1 MPAWLAWECFG
12 QTNGAATFEEF
23 IERIVRLRA
32 DGAPASGN
40 FDIGCVMLTA
50 PVFFDQQE
58 WVAPPTDWSPTGI
71 QTGKVYDVSA
81 GEGARVWVEC
91 LDRARRD
98 GRYWN
103 AEVPADQR
111 ARYGEPML
119 VRPRLGQGTFSMAVR
134 DAYGGACAVTREH
147 SLPVLEAAHIRPY
160 AEGGQHEVSNGLL
173 LRSDLHRLFDRGY
186 VTVTPDLR
194 FRVSSRLRT
203 EYKNGRTYYA
213 LDGSAIA
220 VPEDAFRQPDREAL
234 RWHEHERFRA

>member
-1 MPAWLAWECFG
+1 
-12 QTNGAATFEEF
+12 
-23 IERIVRLRA
+23 
-32 DGAPASGN
+32 
-40 FDIGCVMLTA
+40 
-50 PVFFDQQE
+50 
-58 WVAPPTDWSPTGI
+58 
-71 QTGKVYDVSA
+71 
-81 GEGARVWVEC
+81 
-91 LDRARRD
+91 
-98 GRYWN
+98 
-103 AEVPADQR
+103 
-111 ARYGEPML
+111 ML

-160 AEGGQHEVSNGLL
+160 ADGGEHEVSNGLL

-213 LDGSAIA
+213 LDGSTIA
-220 VPEDAFRQPDREAL
+220 VPADAFRQPDREAL